1 MGIVATC
8 ALMIGAVVRLA
19 MYPTIARCTLSLRL
33 TATSAAALHHERY
46 RIVAGLRGRGLNNV
60 WS

>member
-19 MYPTIARCTLSLRL
+19 VYPTIARC
-33 TATSAAALHHERY
+33 AY
-46 RIVAGLRGRGLNNV
+46 RFD
-60 WS
+60 